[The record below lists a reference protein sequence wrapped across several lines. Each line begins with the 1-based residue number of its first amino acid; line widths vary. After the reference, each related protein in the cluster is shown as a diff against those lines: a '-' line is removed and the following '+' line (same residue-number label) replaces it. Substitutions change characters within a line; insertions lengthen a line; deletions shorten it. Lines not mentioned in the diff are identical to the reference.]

1 MKCTEHSQ
9 TIYCVKVDLNTNF
22 WRCPASIIRVDVV
35 NDQRVGSEDR
45 NEHQPVCHS
54 VSQWQ
59 RVVLC
64 WLS

>member
-1 MKCTEHSQ
+1 M
-9 TIYCVKVDLNTNF
+9 F
-22 WRCPASIIRVDVV
+22 WRCPVSIIRVDVV
-35 NDQRVGSEDR
+35 NDQRVRSEDG

-64 WLS
+64 